1 MLRTYSTLISG
12 LKPLIF
18 GYLWFRGRRAPEY
31 RQHWSERTARQP
43 FELAQR
49 DGILIHCVSVGETVA
64 AQSFI
69 KQIIAAYPQLPITLS
84 SMTPTARALAQKL
97 FGDEVFHVYLPI
109 DTRSAMQRFVSG
121 LQPRYVII
129 LETEL
134 WPNFLAEL
142 KRRQIPCALV
152 NARLSERSAQGYHKY
167 GWLIGEPW
175 LQLDYIATQD
185 SATTTRVLELRV
197 DSNKIATMGNL
208 KYDFQAPSSTLE
220 AGAALKQQWQ
230 RPIWVAA
237 STHAGEDEQLLEAH
251 KKVLMR
257 HPDALLIL
265 VPRHPERFNQ
275 VAKLIE
281 SSGLRSCRRSTDGS
295 VSAQHHILLGD
306 SMGELILW
314 YATSHAAFI
323 GGSLIERGGHNPLE
337 AIATQTPVISGS
349 HIFNFTEVYQRLDK
363 ANAVLWA
370 NSKDEIAAAVN
381 QLLADRSAAE
391 QQAHRAATEFS
402 RESGVTDRL
411 TDTIRARLPSP
422 PSTIRT
428 ISMIRSLNPTSG
440 QTIWFDE
447 TYFSSFSAA
456 MFQADYWRERD
467 AIRGAATGRSTAF
480 FVEADKHQLLL
491 RHYYR
496 GGLVGKVNK
505 DRFKRE
511 SVEQSRAMAEFS
523 LLLKLRELE
532 LPVPNPVAA
541 HFKLAPGWGYRAD
554 ILVEVI
560 PAAADV
566 FKRLQKD
573 ALAADCWQSIG
584 ATVKQF
590 HQAGVYHSDLNCH
603 NILVDE
609 QRKVWLV
616 DFDKC
621 GFKSAGEWQQAN
633 LQRLLRSLLKEQKK
647 AAEQSTAFHFD
658 EDRDW
663 PQLLAGYES

>member
-18 GYLWFRGRRAPEY
+18 GYLWLRGRRAPEY
-31 RQHWSERTARQP
+31 RQQWSERTARQS
-43 FELAQR
+43 FKLAQR

-97 FGDEVFHVYLPI
+97 FGDQVFHLYLPI
-109 DTRSAMQRFVSG
+109 DTRSAVQRFIAG

-152 NARLSERSAQGYHKY
+152 NARLSERSARGYHKHR
-167 GWLIGEPW
+167 WLIGEPW

-185 SATTTRVLELRV
+185 TATTHRVLELSV
-197 DSNKIATMGNL
+197 DSDRVVTMGNL

-251 KKVLMR
+251 REVLAR

-281 SSGLRSCRRSTDGS
+281 NSGLRSCRRSTAAS
-295 VSAQHHILLGD
+295 VSAQHQVLLGD
-306 SMGELILW
+306 SMGELVLW

-337 AIATQTPVISGS
+337 AIATQTPVVSGS
-349 HIFNFTEVYQRLDK
+349 HTFNFTEVYQRLEA

-370 NSKDEIAAAVN
+370 NSTAEIAAAVN
-381 QLLADRSAAE
+381 QLLADRDAAD
-391 QQAHRAATEFS
+391 QQTQRAAAEFS
-402 RESGVTDRL
+402 RESGVTAKL
-411 TDTIRARLPSP
+411 TDSILTRLPSP
-422 PSTIRT
+422 QANIRT
-428 ISMIRSLNPTSG
+428 LSMMRSLNSKPG

-447 TYFSSFSAA
+447 TYFNNVSSA
-456 MFQADYWRERD
+456 MFQAEYWRERD

-480 FVEADKHQLLL
+480 FVETDKHQLLL

-511 SVEQSRAMAEFS
+511 PVEQSRAMAEFS

-541 HFKLAPGWGYRAD
+541 HFQLAPGWGYRAD

-566 FKRLQKD
+566 FKQLQQE
-573 ALAADCWQSIG
+573 ALTAGCWQSIG
-584 ATVKQF
+584 ATIKQF
-590 HQAGVYHSDLNCH
+590 HQSGVYHSDLNCH
-603 NILVDE
+603 NILIDE

-621 GFKSAGEWQQAN
+621 GFKPAGEWQQAN

-663 PQLLAGYES
+663 PQLLTGYES